1 MIPRRSWVIGGSWA
15 SSPAVQRKIDSAG
28 LVSALLRLWARG
40 GRP

>member
-1 MIPRRSWVIGGSWA
+1 MSPRRSWVIGGRWA
-15 SSPAVQRKIDSAG
+15 ASPTVQRKIDSAG